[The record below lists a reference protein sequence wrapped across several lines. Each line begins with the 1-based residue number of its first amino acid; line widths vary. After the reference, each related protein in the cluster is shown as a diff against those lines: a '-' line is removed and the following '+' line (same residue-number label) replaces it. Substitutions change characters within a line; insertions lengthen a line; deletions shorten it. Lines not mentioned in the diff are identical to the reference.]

1 MGRYADEDFIMKP
14 KVDFCFK
21 ELMEEAEVRKG
32 FSAAVLHIPP
42 EDIAETLLLPTNLRK
57 KYEEDKLGILDVRV
71 LLNNST
77 QIDIEIQ
84 VSPFLLWPERSLF
97 YLAKMFTDQ
106 IEKGEGYEKLEKC
119 VHVGIL
125 DFILFGEDK
134 EYYSCFHIREDV
146 RNCLYTDKLEVHI
159 LELPKLKKHDYPE
172 TELLNWAKFMNAERQ
187 EEFEEMAEKDQY
199 IEKAYEAL
207 KNISADEEKRLEY
220 EAREKA
226 LRDHDYLM
234 KSNWEAGL
242 EAGKKIGINKGIE
255 QGEGR
260 VNRLIQLLIVNSRT
274 DEIEKAVSDKEYQQ
288 ALFRELHL

>member
-187 EEFEEMAEKDQY
+187 EEFEAMAEKNQY

-207 KNISADEEKRLEY
+207 KNISADQEKRLEY

-242 EAGKKIGINKGIE
+242 EAGEKIGINKGIE

-260 VNRLIQLLIVNSRT
+260 VNRLIQLLIANSRT

>member
-1 MGRYADEDFIMKP
+1 M
-14 KVDFCFK
+14 
-21 ELMEEAEVRKG
+21 
-32 FSAAVLHIPP
+32 S
-42 EDIAETLLLPTNLRK
+42 
-57 KYEEDKLGILDVRV
+57 
-71 LLNNST
+71 
-77 QIDIEIQ
+77 
-84 VSPFLLWPERSLF
+84 
-97 YLAKMFTDQ
+97 
-106 IEKGEGYEKLEKC
+106 
-119 VHVGIL
+119 
-125 DFILFGEDK
+125 
-134 EYYSCFHIREDV
+134 
-146 RNCLYTDKLEVHI
+146 I

-207 KNISADEEKRLEY
+207 KNISADHEKRLEY

-242 EAGKKIGINKGIE
+242 EAGKKAGLEAGEKIGINKGIE

-260 VNRLIQLLIVNSRT
+260 VNRLIQLLIANSRT
-274 DEIEKAVSDKEYQQ
+274 DEIEKAVTDKEYQQ

>member
-187 EEFEEMAEKDQY
+187 EEFEAMAEKDQY

-207 KNISADEEKRLEY
+207 KNISADQEKRLEY

-234 KSNWEAGL
+234 KSNWEAG
-242 EAGKKIGINKGIE
+242 EKIGINKGIE
-255 QGEGR
+255 QGESR
-260 VNRLIQLLIVNSRT
+260 VNRLIQLLIANSRT
-274 DEIEKAVSDKEYQQ
+274 DEIEKAVTDKEYQQ

>member
-1 MGRYADEDFIMKP
+1 M
-14 KVDFCFK
+14 
-21 ELMEEAEVRKG
+21 
-32 FSAAVLHIPP
+32 
-42 EDIAETLLLPTNLRK
+42 
-57 KYEEDKLGILDVRV
+57 
-71 LLNNST
+71 
-77 QIDIEIQ
+77 
-84 VSPFLLWPERSLF
+84 
-97 YLAKMFTDQ
+97 
-106 IEKGEGYEKLEKC
+106 
-119 VHVGIL
+119 
-125 DFILFGEDK
+125 
-134 EYYSCFHIREDV
+134 REDV
-146 RNCLYTDKLEVHI
+146 SQNLYSDKLEVHI
-159 LELPKLKKHDYPE
+159 LELPKLSENNYPE

-187 EEFEEMAEKDQY
+187 EEFEAMAEKDQY

-242 EAGKKIGINKGIE
+242 EAGEKIGINKGIE

-274 DEIEKAVSDKEYQQ
+274 DEIEKAVTDKEYQQ

>member
-1 MGRYADEDFIMKP
+1 MERYADEDFIMKP

-134 EYYSCFHIREDV
+134 EYYSCFRIREDV

-242 EAGKKIGINKGIE
+242 EAGEKIGINKGIE

-260 VNRLIQLLIVNSRT
+260 VNRLIQLLIANSRT
-274 DEIEKAVSDKEYQQ
+274 DEIEKAVTDKEYQQ
-288 ALFRELHL
+288 ALLRELHL